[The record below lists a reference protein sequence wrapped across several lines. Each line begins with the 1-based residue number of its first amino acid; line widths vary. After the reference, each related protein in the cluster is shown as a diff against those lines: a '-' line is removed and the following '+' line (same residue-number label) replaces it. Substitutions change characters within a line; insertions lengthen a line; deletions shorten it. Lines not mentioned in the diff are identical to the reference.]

1 MADIRHAI
9 SVAATPEQLYEL
21 VSSGKGFAR
30 WWAADVTEQAGG
42 IVELGF
48 FQRATVYRLQSVRLA
63 APAEALWICQS
74 GKEWQ
79 GTRIEFSLQ
88 GVGANTMVHFLHA
101 GWAAGT
107 DYFIAC
113 NTTWGELMFRLKA
126 AAEGKAPGPLFLK
139 DSLAY

>member
-9 SVAATPEQLYEL
+9 SIAASPEEIYEL
-21 VSSGKGFAR
+21 VSGAPGFAR

-48 FQRATVYRLQSVRLA
+48 FQRETVYRLQPVRLT
-63 APAEALWICQS
+63 APSEALWICQS

-79 GTRIEFSLQ
+79 GTRIEFWLQ
-88 GVGANTMVHFLHA
+88 ALGANTMVRFRHA
-101 GWAAGT
+101 GWASDT
-107 DYFIAC
+107 QYFISC

-126 AAEGKAPGPLFLK
+126 AAEGKGLGPLFLK